1 MSEEEVKQLK
11 LERDTAIF
19 VARERLDH
27 IEKVQNQK
35 EIFELR
41 YLKEERKK
49 EELNKR
55 IEELELDLQHT
66 NSQLANV
73 SKRCIKAIEY
83 IDKNGMTNITC
94 LGNQTTKRELFKENG
109 SLYELREIL
118 VGSDKRVTLKE
129 ALDNGYC
136 NLEDDIDFDDTPQG
150 EKIACLKL
158 EIEGLKSQ
166 LQQKE
171 NTIKKIE
178 NDINNIKD
186 IVKKQ
191 PSDDPDTDNWIQI
204 RLNGL
209 LYIIKEGNK

>member
-118 VGSDKRVTLKE
+118 VGSDKRVNSVVEDTLNK
-129 ALDNGYC
+129 LKQCDDFHNRC
-136 NLEDDIDFDDTPQG
+136 DCLLEHSEITY
-150 EKIACLKL
+150 LL
-158 EIEGLKSQ
+158 EYI
-166 LQQKE
+166 QQKE

-186 IVKKQ
+186 IIKKQ

-209 LYIIKEGNK
+209 LYIIKEENK